1 MASKESW
8 LDIKNNTNQAFT
20 IKVEDVDSYDWD
32 KQDRPD
38 VNFQNVTIQP
48 GDSNKQREELNKWAN
63 SANFNLTLFFAGG
76 QSITFHVDQ
85 YEIYNGGGKN
95 PKNLKVTGNNADL
108 FTVEQKLDT
117 SSHVN
122 HLTVSYTPYT
132 ADGHCWMKSIKGS
145 LPISGFTIPGTCSS
159 AAYVDQAGAYR
170 SQNRNILE
178 QLNEGV
184 RYFDLDAVQRYGKIF
199 IVYGP
204 NGDVRSKGALFREI
218 FNTLSDFVRNNPT
231 ETVIVSAHD
240 ASPAADNTDFGKV
253 ATAFL
258 NEYGSRIYHG
268 DVIPTLD
275 SVRSKI
281 VIVRRFKWNSVYGIN
296 MFDNWPVDGTGMIK
310 YSGTNRLTQNI
321 QIQNH
326 YTATPFSHKYSDVQ
340 YLFDLALDYH
350 GPFYLNVT
358 SVSPSAANNNLAA
371 YAANMNRDLLA
382 YFTNLEKGKNVGTV
396 LVNFITANLAKEMI
410 KKSAK

>member
-20 IKVEDVDSYDWD
+20 IKVENVDSYDWE

-38 VNFQNVTIQP
+38 VNFQGVTIQP

-63 SANFNLTLFFAGG
+63 SANFTLVLNFSGG
-76 QSITFHVDQ
+76 QNIKFKVNQ

-95 PKNLKVTGNNADL
+95 PKNLTLEGTNPNL

-122 HLTVSYTPYT
+122 HLTVSYQPYEV
-132 ADGHCWMKSIKGS
+132 AGHCWMKSVKGS
-145 LPISGFTIPGTCSS
+145 LPLSSFTILGTNSS
-159 AAYVDQAGAYR
+159 AAYVSQAGAYK
-170 SQNRNILE
+170 SQNLTIAE
-178 QLNEGV
+178 QLKLGV
-184 RYFDLDAVQRYGKIF
+184 RYFDLNAVQRYGRIF

-204 NGDVRSKGALFREI
+204 NGDVREKGVLFREI
-218 FNTLSDFVRNNPT
+218 FNTFRDFVRDNPT
-231 ETVIVSAHD
+231 ETIIVSAHD
-240 ASPAADNTDFGKV
+240 ASPAQDTTDFG
-253 ATAFL
+253 TAAINFL
-258 NEYGSRIYHG
+258 KDYGDRIYRG

-296 MFDNWPVDGTGMIK
+296 MFNSWPADGTGMIK
-310 YSGTNRLTQNI
+310 YVGSNRLIQNI
-321 QIQNH
+321 QVQNH
-326 YTATPFSHKYSDVQ
+326 YTAYPFSHKWSDVK

-350 GPFYLNVT
+350 GPFYLNLT
-358 SVSPSAANNNLAA
+358 SVSPSVANNDLPGYA
-371 YAANMNRDLLA
+371 YNMNKELLG
-382 YFTNLEKGKNVGTV
+382 YFTDLDKGKNAGAV
-396 LVNFITANLAKEMI
+396 LVSFVTAKIGRASCRERV
-410 KKSAK
+410 